1 MAFFFFEK
9 VFKSNLLVFVPLS
22 AHQLVYLFLAEL
34 CGRSKKFL
42 FLVLFTLFRL
52 VLLQNS
58 IEGIFLNLFFA
69 FQLCLLLIL
78 FNFVNVL
85 QFYVQIL
92 QTIISLASFISPN
105 ILGLLLSSVIVLADI
120 LFISILFESWII
132 QMLKLLFY
140 NSFFMN
146 FFEFTFRCY
155 MFLIA
160 FQNFCPLLLVFCYIL
175 MYIFIVRLLNF
186 IRNQLNS

>member
-58 IEGIFLNLFFA
+58 IEGIFLNQVFV
-69 FQLCLLLIL
+69 FQLCLLLIW

-120 LFISILFESWII
+120 LFISIFESWII

-160 FQNFCPLLLVFCYIL
+160 F
-175 MYIFIVRLLNF
+175 
-186 IRNQLNS
+186 